1 MQRRQR
7 GRCRCKDDEVTVIS
21 SFEIVRKR
29 NQLIAVNKAGH
40 YKRVD
45 NACNAARDRVPCT
58 GNAQLYRV
66 LCRTDDDAGTNAGAY
81 RRCDNKPDAGLSG
94 CREEVLR
101 RTGVLTPAQSDDYV
115 DRHKNDKGNNN
126 QCVQAHLD
134 VILLIYKICFPTLLA
149 GNALEILWFIPPF
162 LRSVKASL

>member
-1 MQRRQR
+1 MLAPTADAIINQMPD
-7 GRCRCKDDEVTVIS
+7 CPDA
-21 SFEIVRKR
+21 VRKSF
-29 NQLIAVNKAGH
+29 G
-40 YKRVD
+40 
-45 NACNAARDRVPCT
+45 
-58 GNAQLYRV
+58 
-66 LCRTDDDAGTNAGAY
+66 
-81 RRCDNKPDAGLSG
+81 
-94 CREEVLR
+94 

-134 VILLIYKICFPTLLA
+134 VILLIYKIYFPTLLT

>member
-1 MQRRQR
+1 M
-7 GRCRCKDDEVTVIS
+7 D
-21 SFEIVRKR
+21 
-29 NQLIAVNKAGH
+29 KAG
-40 YKRVD
+40 K
-45 NACNAARDRVPCT
+45 AARDRIPCT
-58 GNAQLYRV
+58 GNAQFYRV
-66 LCRTDDDAGTNAGAY
+66 LRRANNDTGANAGAY

-101 RTGVLTPAQSDDYV
+101 RTGVLAPAQSDDYV
-115 DRHKNDKGNNN
+115 DRHKNDKGDDN

-134 VILLIYKICFPTLLA
+134 VILLIYKICFPTLLT

>member
-1 MQRRQR
+1 MQARPHAIAYHAPATPSFTGILRR
-7 GRCRCKDDEVTVIS
+7 T
-21 SFEIVRKR
+21 
-29 NQLIAVNKAGH
+29 NH
-40 YKRVD
+40 
-45 NACNAARDRVPCT
+45 
-58 GNAQLYRV
+58 
-66 LCRTDDDAGTNAGAY
+66 DAGANAGAY

-101 RTGVLTPAQSDDYV
+101 RTGVLAPAQSDDYV
-115 DRHKNDKGNNN
+115 NRHKNDKGDDN

-134 VILLIYKICFPTLLA
+134 VILLIYKICFPTLLT

>member
-1 MQRRQR
+1 MQSHTMHR
-7 GRCRCKDDEVTVIS
+7 
-21 SFEIVRKR
+21 
-29 NQLIAVNKAGH
+29 
-40 YKRVD
+40 
-45 NACNAARDRVPCT
+45 

-66 LCRTDDDAGTNAGAY
+66 LRCANNDTGANAGAY

-94 CREEVLR
+94 CREEILR

-134 VILLIYKICFPTLLA
+134 VILLIYKICFPTLLT